1 MRRLLIIS
9 LFAFLGVARSMAF
22 GWHEVNIDATTIS
35 AMGAAYQTET
45 EVERQIT
52 ASTDSIFRKYL
63 KTSVATAG
71 IFEAKRMEHNARKD
85 VKLFSSEEFFYYKKA
100 VQLVRDD
107 IMPTLIRVTYA
118 FLSEPDQI
126 LQWGAYL
133 YTTTEEVKSLCQT
146 FESVVTNGKLSF
158 KDLVFYEINKQF
170 MKYFDLLQL
179 AQNVMSI
186 DYKALFDKLGDFG
199 KGLTWSQIKDDI
211 EHFVQN
217 LAGVGKVTG
226 DAIWTD
232 ATQIGKV
239 FKSSP
244 VEIIEMFNN
253 YKRMYHQFRDASSA
267 KQLLLQ
273 VVDTHNPDWMAQIF
287 DVSDYNINNY
297 MSSYIQELQGTYYTQ
312 TWYIKRKSSGS
323 KVLVNYIPP
332 KGEPNPDPYHQ
343 GVMENAIFIQTSG
356 FGKGDLNPWNQ
367 VKGWDAWKQNVSSV
381 IKGGRTTDANS
392 VSRDNQHLKLT
403 NQELAEH
410 ALSMTGWSYDKIKQ
424 YKDSHPGHNVDYSFS
439 YYHYDFVAHHK
450 QLNHHKDFC
459 FQAYGLKITDTWSED
474 STVYEE
480 TFDSQTMDLETF
492 KKKMQVRLKE
502 YEANMIDSG
511 APEHM
516 DYINDNLQYVIE
528 PGPERHYTLAN
539 QSKLKGI
546 YSVTYIAQCE
556 NSLKLGEGTFSWKV
570 NSKKQKGSLTEY
582 SKELAMETR
591 GESIQ
596 NEMDQLVEL
605 EKSYN
610 DSLTY
615 FQQQEEA
622 NDKRLTEYRNKAN
635 QARLN
640 GNTAQY
646 QYYQNLWEELNEQQD
661 FVKSEEQ
668 RMSAQLN
675 DLSKAKE
682 EYWDDLIDD
691 ADNDIKR
698 IPWQMNVL
706 SGYYAIRWADQGKWE
721 GYTYTCEGYSETGRF
736 PVKFTAKLSLARK
749 PTYFMGIRIHR
760 PILQVEYTLTSD
772 NPSTSVLETM
782 NLDPKADAKSNE
794 EKVNKRLKEL
804 MKDFPDCEIKID
816 YMKSNDVEDDDD
828 EEEDKINLLFA
839 SERLEVAREVVDRL
853 IHISSDLHLKEMQL
867 HYRKTLK
874 QFLTD
879 LVLDLKDQG
888 RRQEL
893 TDRIFLEWKQASRV
907 ASLKQSPLYRDSTKV
922 ESPNADGSGGSEK
935 KT

>member
-9 LFAFLGVARSMAF
+9 LFVLLGVARSMAL
-22 GWHEVNIDATTIS
+22 GWHEVNIDMETIS
-35 AMGAAYQTET
+35 AMGAAYE
-45 EVERQIT
+45 EEAKVEAQIT
-52 ASTDSIFRKYL
+52 TSTDSIFRKYL
-63 KTSVATAG
+63 KSTVATAG
-71 IFEAKRMEHNARKD
+71 IYEAKRMERNARKD

-146 FESVVTNGKLSF
+146 FESVVTNGRLSF
-158 KDLVFYEINKQF
+158 KELVFYEINKQF
-170 MKYFDLLQL
+170 KKYFDLLQL
-179 AQNVMSI
+179 AQDVMNI
-186 DYKALFDKLGDFG
+186 NYKAVFDKLGDFG

-226 DAIWTD
+226 DAVWDD

-239 FKSSP
+239 FDSSP
-244 VEIIEMFNN
+244 GEIIEMFNN

-267 KQLLLQ
+267 KQFLMQ

-312 TWYIKRKSSGS
+312 TWYIKRKRSGTD
-323 KVLVNYIPP
+323 VLVDFTP
-332 KGEPNPDPYHQ
+332 KKGTPSSSYVKKQAPSGWGDEW
-343 GVMENAIFIQTSG
+343 VKNAG
-356 FGKGDLNPWNQ
+356 YDYRGKGPQTAEDIANSDHH
-367 VKGWDAWKQNVSSV
+367 VKSSDDAVLQHVLSYIGWDRNRINEYEAKNPNHDISLTSKLLHEDRINYKGHIGNHNRNDRYCFKSCSV
-381 IKGGRTTDANS
+381 
-392 VSRDNQHLKLT
+392 
-403 NQELAEH
+403 
-410 ALSMTGWSYDKIKQ
+410 
-424 YKDSHPGHNVDYSFS
+424 
-439 YYHYDFVAHHK
+439 
-450 QLNHHKDFC
+450 
-459 FQAYGLKITDTWSED
+459 KITDTWSED

-492 KKKMQVRLKE
+492 KRKMEIRLKE
-502 YEANMIDSG
+502 YEANMVDSG

-516 DYINDNLQYVIE
+516 DYIENNLQYVIE

-546 YSVTYIAQCE
+546 SSVTFIAQCE
-556 NSLKLGEGTFSWKV
+556 NSLKLGEGAFSWKV
-570 NSKKQKGSLTEY
+570 NSTKQKGTLTEY

-591 GESIQ
+591 GESNQ

-605 EKSYN
+605 EKSFN
-610 DSLTY
+610 DSLSN

-622 NDKRLTEYRNKAN
+622 NDKKLTEYRNKAS

-668 RMSAQLN
+668 RMSDQLN
-675 DLSKAKE
+675 AVAKAKE
-682 EYWDDLIDD
+682 EYWNDLLDD

-721 GYTYTCEGYSETGRF
+721 GYTYTCEGYSETGKF
-736 PVKFTAKLSLARK
+736 PVKFTAKLSLQRK
-749 PTYFMGIRIHR
+749 PSYFMGIRIHR

-772 NPSTSVLETM
+772 NPSSQVLETM
-782 NLDPKADAKSNE
+782 NLDPKADAKANE

-804 MKDFPDCEIKID
+804 MADYPDCEIKID
-816 YMKSNDVEDDDD
+816 YMQSNDVDDDDD
-828 EEEDKINLLFA
+828 EDEDKIHLLFA
-839 SERLEVAREVVDRL
+839 SDRLEVAREIVDRL
-853 IHISSDLHLKEMQL
+853 IHISSDLHMKEMQL
-867 HYRKTLK
+867 HYRKSLK

-879 LVLDLKDQG
+879 LVLDLKDKG
-888 RRQEL
+888 RRKDL
-893 TDRIFLEWKQASRV
+893 VDRIFLEWKQSSRA

-922 ESPNADGSGGSEK
+922 DVPDNKSSGG
-935 KT
+935 

>member
-22 GWHEVNIDATTIS
+22 GWHEVNIDAKTIS

-126 LQWGAYL
+126 LHWGAYL

-186 DYKALFDKLGDFG
+186 DYKALFGKLGDFG

-267 KQLLLQ
+267 KQLLMQ
-273 VVDTHNPDWMAQIF
+273 VIDTHNPDWMAQIF

-323 KVLVNYIPP
+323 KVLVDYVP
-332 KGEPNPDPYHQ
+332 KP
-343 GVMENAIFIQTSG
+343 
-356 FGKGDLNPWNQ
+356 GKPTTPTANMNWFE
-367 VKGWDAWKQNVSSV
+367 GWEEWVEATYKQNGKDPAGCLPKMGHSNYSQSLAQMQ
-381 IKGGRTTDANS
+381 ANTYQYS
-392 VSRDNQHLKLT
+392 
-403 NQELAEH
+403 
-410 ALSMTGWSYDKIKQ
+410 GWSLSRISE
-424 YKDSHPGHNVDYSFS
+424 YKKNNPTHNVNVTYTDYHEDRAVYRGKWGGHNRLGVG
-439 YYHYDFVAHHK
+439 
-450 QLNHHKDFC
+450 C
-459 FQAYGLKITDTWSED
+459 FRARGMKITDTWSED

-511 APEHM
+511 ASEHM
-516 DYINDNLQYVIE
+516 DYINNNLQYVIE

-546 YSVTYIAQCE
+546 CSVTYIAQCE
-556 NSLKLGEGTFSWKV
+556 NSLKLGEGAFSWKV

-591 GESIQ
+591 GESNQ

-640 GNTAQY
+640 GNTVQY
-646 QYYQNLWEELNEQQD
+646 QYYQSLWEELNEQQD

-682 EYWDDLIDD
+682 EYWDDLLDD

-698 IPWQMNVL
+698 IPWQMNAL
-706 SGYYAIRWADQGKWE
+706 SGYYALRWADQGKWE

-772 NPSTSVLETM
+772 NPSSSVLETM
-782 NLDPKADAKSNE
+782 NLDPKADAKTNE

-922 ESPNADGSGGSEK
+922 ESPNAEGSGGSEK

>member
-22 GWHEVNIDATTIS
+22 GWHEVNIDAKTIS

-126 LQWGAYL
+126 LHWGAYL

-186 DYKALFDKLGDFG
+186 DYKALFGKLGDFG

-267 KQLLLQ
+267 KQLLMQ
-273 VVDTHNPDWMAQIF
+273 VIDTHNPDWMAQIF

-323 KVLVNYIPP
+323 KVLVDYVP
-332 KGEPNPDPYHQ
+332 KP
-343 GVMENAIFIQTSG
+343 
-356 FGKGDLNPWNQ
+356 GKPTTPTANMNWFE
-367 VKGWDAWKQNVSSV
+367 GWEEWVEATYKQNGKDPAGCLPKMGHSNYSQSLAQMQ
-381 IKGGRTTDANS
+381 ANTYQYS
-392 VSRDNQHLKLT
+392 
-403 NQELAEH
+403 
-410 ALSMTGWSYDKIKQ
+410 GWSLSRISE
-424 YKDSHPGHNVDYSFS
+424 YKKNNPTHNVNVTYTDYHEDRAVYRGKWGGHNRLGVG
-439 YYHYDFVAHHK
+439 
-450 QLNHHKDFC
+450 C
-459 FQAYGLKITDTWSED
+459 FRARGMKITDTWSED

-516 DYINDNLQYVIE
+516 DYINNNLQYVIE

-546 YSVTYIAQCE
+546 CSVTYIAQCE
-556 NSLKLGEGTFSWKV
+556 NSLKLGEGAFSWKV

-591 GESIQ
+591 GESNQ

-640 GNTAQY
+640 GNTVQY
-646 QYYQNLWEELNEQQD
+646 QYYQSLWEELNEQQD

-682 EYWDDLIDD
+682 EYWDDLLDD

-698 IPWQMNVL
+698 IPWQMNAL
-706 SGYYAIRWADQGKWE
+706 SGYYALRWADQGKWE

-772 NPSTSVLETM
+772 NPSSSVLETM
-782 NLDPKADAKSNE
+782 NLDPKADAKTNE

-804 MKDFPDCEIKID
+804 MKDFADCEIKID

-879 LVLDLKDQG
+879 LVLDLKGQG

-922 ESPNADGSGGSEK
+922 ESPNAEGSGGSEK

>member
-9 LFAFLGVARSMAF
+9 LFALLGVARSMAF
-22 GWHEVNIDATTIS
+22 GWHEVNIDMETIS
-35 AMGAAYQTET
+35 AMGAAYKEEADVET
-45 EVERQIT
+45 QIT
-52 ASTDSIFRKYL
+52 TATDSIFRKYL
-63 KTSVATAG
+63 KSSVATAG
-71 IFEAKRMEHNARKD
+71 IYVAKRMERNARKD
-85 VKLFSSEEFFYYKKA
+85 VRLFSSEEFFYYKKA

-133 YTTTEEVKSLCQT
+133 YTTTEEVKSLCKT

-170 MKYFDLLQL
+170 KKYFDLLQL
-179 AQNVMSI
+179 AQDVMNI
-186 DYKALFDKLGDFG
+186 NYKAVFDKLGDFG
-199 KGLTWSQIKDDI
+199 KGLSWSQIKDDI

-226 DAIWTD
+226 DAIWDD
-232 ATQIGKV
+232 ASQIGNV

-244 VEIIEMFNN
+244 GEIIEMFNN

-267 KQLLLQ
+267 KQLLMQ
-273 VVDTHNPDWMAQIF
+273 VIDTHNPDWMAQIF

-323 KVLVNYIPP
+323 KVLVDYVP
-332 KGEPNPDPYHQ
+332 KP
-343 GVMENAIFIQTSG
+343 
-356 FGKGDLNPWNQ
+356 GKPTTPTANMNWFE
-367 VKGWDAWKQNVSSV
+367 GWEEWVEATYKQNGKDPAGCLPKMGHSNYSQSLAQMQ
-381 IKGGRTTDANS
+381 ANTYQYS
-392 VSRDNQHLKLT
+392 
-403 NQELAEH
+403 
-410 ALSMTGWSYDKIKQ
+410 GWSLSRISE
-424 YKDSHPGHNVDYSFS
+424 YKKNNPTHNVNVTYTDYHEDRAVYRGKWGGHNRLGVG
-439 YYHYDFVAHHK
+439 
-450 QLNHHKDFC
+450 C
-459 FQAYGLKITDTWSED
+459 FRARGMKITDTWSED

-516 DYINDNLQYVIE
+516 DYINNNLQYVIE

-556 NSLKLGEGTFSWKV
+556 NSLKLGEGAFSWKV

-591 GESIQ
+591 GESNQ
-596 NEMDQLVEL
+596 NEMDQLMEL

-615 FQQQEEA
+615 FKQQEEA
-622 NDKRLTEYRNKAN
+622 NDKKLSEYRNKAN

-646 QYYQNLWEELNEQQD
+646 RYYQNLWEELNEQQD

-682 EYWDDLIDD
+682 EYWNDLLDD

-736 PVKFTAKLSLARK
+736 PVKFTAKLSLVRK
-749 PTYFMGIRIHR
+749 PSYFMGIRIHR
-760 PILQVEYTLTSD
+760 PILQVEYSLTSD
-772 NPSTSVLETM
+772 NPSSQVLETM
-782 NLDPKADAKSNE
+782 NLDPNADPKVNE

-804 MKDFPDCEIKID
+804 MKDYPDCEIKID
-816 YMKSNDVEDDDD
+816 YMKSNEVDDDDD
-828 EEEDKINLLFA
+828 EDEDKINLLFA
-839 SERLEVAREVVDRL
+839 SERLEVAREIVDRL
-853 IHISSDLHLKEMQL
+853 IYISSDLHLKEMQL

-888 RRQEL
+888 RRKDL
-893 TDRIFLEWKQASRV
+893 VDRIFFEWKQSSRA
-907 ASLKQSPLYRDSTKV
+907 ASLKQSPLYRDSTNV
-922 ESPNADGSGGSEK
+922 DDSGK
-935 KT
+935 KPGGG